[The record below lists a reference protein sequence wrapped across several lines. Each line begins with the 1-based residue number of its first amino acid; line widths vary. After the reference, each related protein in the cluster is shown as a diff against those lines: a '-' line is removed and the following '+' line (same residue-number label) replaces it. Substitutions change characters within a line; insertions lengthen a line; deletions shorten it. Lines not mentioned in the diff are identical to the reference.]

1 MMNKYDQRACLA
13 YAEKIGLEK
22 GEARGEAR
30 GVVIGRSETARNM
43 LGEGMEPALVARY
56 TKLPLK
62 TVKALQ

>member
-22 GEARGEAR
+22 GEARGVA
-30 GVVIGRSETARNM
+30 IGMERAARNM
-43 LGEGMEPALVARY
+43 LGEGMEPTLVARY

-62 TVKALQ
+62 AVKALR